1 MIRVYT
7 GWWWWG
13 ITSVFIIAAAL
24 MTKHIFL
31 NSPLLNTHT
40 PPVAMAAAGGRIR
53 YGSLEGK
60 SMSSFDAIV
69 CVYTAHKKESK
80 EKKGGKG
87 KRREKE
93 KKKDKLMTLC
103 GN

>member
-1 MIRVYT
+1 
-7 GWWWWG
+7 
-13 ITSVFIIAAAL
+13 
-24 MTKHIFL
+24 
-31 NSPLLNTHT
+31 
-40 PPVAMAAAGGRIR
+40 MAAAGGRIR

-69 CVYTAHKKESK
+69 CIHCAQERKQDRKRRER
-80 EKKGGKG
+80 

-93 KKKDKLMTLC
+93 KKKKEDKLMTLC